1 MQHVFLVDKKCFGW
15 IYFVSRIVLVIEIAY
30 SRSNFPRLFIL
41 KDGEEKKKS
50 KLGIN
55 ISIVQMFLL
64 YVPDDR
70 HDH

>member
-15 IYFVSRIVLVIEIAY
+15 IYFVSRIVQVEIAY

-50 KLGIN
+50 KLGIT

-64 YVPDDR
+64 YMPDDR